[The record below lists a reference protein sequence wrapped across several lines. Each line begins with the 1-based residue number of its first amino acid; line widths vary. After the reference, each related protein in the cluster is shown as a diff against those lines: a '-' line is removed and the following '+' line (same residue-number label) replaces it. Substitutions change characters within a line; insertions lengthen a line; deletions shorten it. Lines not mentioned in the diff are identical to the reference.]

1 MATGKATDFEI
12 YNDYVWSAFSE
23 VLMQNADA
31 FNAQSNGAIRM
42 ETVARKGNYDYRSF
56 FKSVSSLVSRRDNT
70 SVSGATDLALTQDD
84 EIGVKLSRKIG
95 PIGNTLDSLAKIGS
109 NTQEFN
115 MVLGQQIAKAVTVD
129 YLNSAMIAT
138 QAALSFS
145 GWAVD
150 KSAAS
155 PTTMCHAWLAAA
167 LAKMGDQANQVVCWV
182 MHSKPYHDLVAASI
196 TDKITNVADVTIA
209 AGTAA
214 ALGRPVVVSDSS
226 ALVSGSDYY
235 TLGLVRDAAIVEE
248 SEQRQLVSQI
258 ITGYDTLIA
267 RVQGEYAFNVKIKGF
282 QWDTGNGGANPT
294 DGDLGT
300 QGYWDKVASDNRS
313 IAGVML
319 LTH

>member
-1 MATGKATDFEI
+1 MATGKASDFQI
-12 YNDYVWSAFSE
+12 YNDYVWSSYSE
-23 VLMQNADA
+23 VLAQNADA
-31 FNAQSNGAIRM
+31 FNTRSNGAIRL
-42 ETVARKGNYDYRSF
+42 ETVARKGNYNYSSF

-70 SVSGATDLALTQDD
+70 SVSSATDLALTQGD

-95 PIGNTLDSLAKIGS
+95 PIANTRDSLAKIGADDAKFS
-109 NTQEFN
+109 
-115 MVLGQQIAKAVTVD
+115 MVLGEQIAKAVTLD
-129 YLNSAMIAT
+129 YLNTALIGT

-145 GWAVD
+145 GWEVD

-167 LAKMGDQANQVVCWV
+167 LAKMGDAAQQVVCWV

-226 ALVSGSDYY
+226 ALVNGSDYY
-235 TLGLVRDAAIVEE
+235 TLGLVRDAITVEE
-248 SEQRQLVSQI
+248 SEQRQIVSQVV
-258 ITGYDTLIA
+258 TGYETLII
-267 RVQGEYAFNVKIKGF
+267 RIQGEYAFNLKLKGF
-282 QWDTGNGGANPT
+282 QWDTGNGGANPDDT
-294 DGDLGT
+294 AVGT
-300 QGYWDKVASDNRS
+300 QAYWDKVASDNRN